1 MDKGYCYR
9 KDNLDE
15 KYRFEKTTLP
25 MYQGNYKK
33 VWVTNYNLSIDYPN
47 GTWGTTITEFDFLNN
62 YIGIDEVREEKLKE
76 ILNG

>member
-33 VWVTNYNLSIDYPN
+33 VWVTNYNIHKDCKN
-47 GTWGTTITEFDFLNN
+47 GIWGTTISELNFLNN
-62 YIGIDEVREEKLKE
+62 YITIEQVREEKLKE